1 METINYKI
9 EIFEG
14 PLDLLLSLVEKN
26 KMKIEDIKIDL
37 LCEQYM
43 SYIRE
48 ATDEK
53 IELACEFLYM
63 ASELMLIKS
72 RMLLPRDPETEDD
85 PRKPLVD
92 AILEYQKAKLAASS
106 LSDLYSAFGS
116 RMIKETD
123 DISPDRTYVADHS
136 AELLRAALVHVL
148 TETKFTEKT
157 ARESFSGI
165 VNAPRV
171 PVEKIIAGLIEK
183 LRSAPVYLDE
193 IFSPKDD
200 RGETIA
206 RFIAILELLKSHIV
220 ALEENG
226 ECSDGVTDMLEH
238 LKLTL
243 IGSDEEIKTASL
255 ELSYT

>member
-1 METINYKI
+1 METISYNI

-14 PLDLLLSLVEKN
+14 PLDLLLTLVEKN
-26 KMKIEDIKIDL
+26 KMKIEDIRIDL
-37 LCEQYM
+37 ICEQYM
-43 SYIRE
+43 DYIKE
-48 ATDEK
+48 ATEEK

-72 RMLLPRDPETEDD
+72 RMLLPRDPETDED

-106 LSDLYSAFGS
+106 LSDLFASFGS

-123 DISPDRTYVADHS
+123 DISPDRSYVADHS
-136 AELLRAALVHVL
+136 VELLQAALAHVFA
-148 TETKFTEKT
+148 ETKYTEKA

-171 PVEKIIAGLIEK
+171 PVEEVISHLIET
-183 LRSAPVYLDE
+183 LRTSPIYLDE
-193 IFSPKDD
+193 FFSGTNE

-206 RFIAILELLKSHIV
+206 KFIGILELLKSHII
-220 ALEENG
+220 ALEE
-226 ECSDGVTDMLEH
+226 EEYTEDGVTDMLSH

-243 IGSDEEIKTASL
+243 IGTDEEIKASAL
-255 ELSYT
+255 ETSYT

>member
-9 EIFEG
+9 ELFEG
-14 PLDLLLSLVEKN
+14 PLDLLLSLIEKN
-26 KMKIEDIKIDL
+26 KMKIEDVRIDL

-43 SYIRE
+43 DYIKE
-48 ATDEK
+48 ASEEK

-72 RMLLPRDPETEDD
+72 RMLLPRDPEADED

-92 AILEYQKAKLAASS
+92 AILEYQKAKLAAST
-106 LSDLYSAFGS
+106 LSDLFASFGS

-123 DISPDRTYVADHS
+123 DVSTDKTFVADHS
-136 AELLRAALVHVL
+136 VELLQAALTHVF
-148 TETKFTEKT
+148 TETKFTEKA

-171 PVEKIIAGLIEK
+171 PVEEVISHLIDK
-183 LRSAPVYLDE
+183 LRVSPIYLDE
-193 IFSPKDD
+193 YFTGTNE

-206 RFIAILELLKSHIV
+206 KFIGILELLKSHIIS
-220 ALEENG
+220 LEEEEYTDG
-226 ECSDGVTDMLEH
+226 GVTDMLSH

-243 IGSDEEIKTASL
+243 IGSDDEIKAAAL
-255 ELSYT
+255 ETSYT

>member
-9 EIFEG
+9 ELFEG
-14 PLDLLLSLVEKN
+14 PLDLLLTLVEKN
-26 KMKIEDIKIDL
+26 KMKIEDIPIDL

-43 SYIRE
+43 EYIKE
-48 ATDEK
+48 ASEEK

-72 RMLLPRDPETEDD
+72 RMLLPRDPEVDED

-92 AILEYQKAKLAASS
+92 AILEYQKAKLAAST
-106 LSDLYSAFGS
+106 LSDLFASFGS

-123 DISPDRTYVADHS
+123 DVSPDRSYVADHS
-136 AELLRAALVHVL
+136 IELLQAALAHVFS
-148 TETKFTEKT
+148 ETKFTEKA

-171 PVEKIIAGLIEK
+171 PVEEVISSLIVS
-183 LRSAPVYLDE
+183 LRKAPVYLDDY
-193 IFSPKDD
+193 FSGTNE

-206 RFIAILELLKSHIV
+206 KFIGILELLKSHIIS
-220 ALEENG
+220 LEE
-226 ECSDGVTDMLEH
+226 EEYTSDGVTDMLSH
-238 LKLTL
+238 LRLTL
-243 IGSDEEIKTASL
+243 IGTDDEIKAAAL
-255 ELSYT
+255 ETSYT